1 MKRVVVVASVFIL
14 SLTLIAGLAEAQDA
28 KVKMGALIPLTGPLA
43 EFAKGFQ
50 KAGDMAIEQFA
61 EAGFPIAI
69 RYADT
74 ETSAIP
80 GVEAARTLVDVEG
93 VQVLIGAASS
103 GVTMPIAESVAIP
116 NEIPQISNA
125 STNPLMSVLP
135 ADEGKDFLFRTCP
148 SDALQGV
155 ILGKLAADEGYKKAA
170 VLWVNNPYGEGLMER
185 FTEAFEFR
193 GGEVVASVPHDEKP
207 APTYVSELKQLME
220 SAPDVMVAVGY
231 PGQATVYLREFFE
244 ARYNDGA
251 DLLFVDGTKSIE
263 IPEALGAENLDGF
276 MGTVAA
282 SVGGD
287 SLSQFE
293 ADYEATYGELPPLP
307 YITNFYDGVL
317 VAGLAAAACDAKGEA
332 VTPVCI
338 RDNLREV
345 ANPPGETIIPGVA
358 GLQKALELLKAGEAV
373 NYEGSAGA
381 VDFDMNGDVVTPIE
395 IWKYI
400 TEDPFIETVRIE
412 MEIPEK

>member
-1 MKRVVVVASVFIL
+1 MKRVVVLASVSIL
-14 SLTLIAGLAEAQDA
+14 SLTLIAGLAEAQAA

-50 KAGDMAIEQFA
+50 KAGDMAAEQFA
-61 EAGFPIAI
+61 EAGFPVAI
-69 RYADT
+69 KYADT

-116 NEIPQISNA
+116 NQIPQISNA

-193 GGEVVASVPHDEKP
+193 GGKVVASVPHDEKP

-220 SAPDVMVAVGY
+220 SKPDVMVAVGY

-244 ARYNDGA
+244 ARYNEGT
-251 DLLFVDGTKSIE
+251 DLLFVDGTKSVE
-263 IPEALGAENLDGF
+263 IPQALGPANLAGF
-276 MGTVAA
+276 MGTVAGTVA
-282 SVGGD
+282 GD
-287 SLSQFE
+287 SLANFE
-293 ADYEATYGELPPLP
+293 ADYKAAYGELPPLP
-307 YITNFYDGVL
+307 YITNFYDAVV

-332 VTPVCI
+332 VTPICI

-345 ANPPGETIIPGVA
+345 ANPPGETITAGVA
-358 GLQKALELLKAGEAV
+358 GLQKAVELLKAGKAI

-381 VDFDMNGDVVTPIE
+381 VDFDKNGDVVTPIE

-400 TEDPFIETVRIE
+400 AEEPFIETVRVE
-412 MEIPEK
+412 TEIPEK

>member
-1 MKRVVVVASVFIL
+1 MKKIGILVSVFIL
-14 SLTLIAGLAEAQDA
+14 SLTLIAGLAEAQDT
-28 KVKMGALIPLTGPLA
+28 KVKMGALIPLTGPLS

-50 KAGDMAIEQFA
+50 KAGDLAAKQFA
-61 EAGFPIAI
+61 EAGFPIAVK
-69 RYADT
+69 YADT

-135 ADEGKDFLFRTCP
+135 TDEGKDFLFRTCP

-170 VLWVNNPYGEGLMER
+170 VLWVNNPYGEGLMEK
-185 FTEAFEFR
+185 FKESFEFR
-193 GGEVVASVPHDEKP
+193 GGTLVASVPHDEKP

-220 SAPDVMVAVGY
+220 SEPDVMVAVGY

-244 ARYNDGA
+244 ARYNEGT
-251 DLLFVDGTKSIE
+251 DLLFVDGTKTIE
-263 IPEALGAENLDGF
+263 IPEALGAANLAGF

-293 ADYEATYGELPPLP
+293 ADYKAAYGELPPLP

-338 RDNLREV
+338 RDNLREI

-358 GLQKALELLKAGEAV
+358 SLQKAIELLKEGKAI

-381 VDFDMNGDVVTPIE
+381 VDFDKNGDVVTPIE

-400 TEDPFIETVRIE
+400 EEEPYIETVRVE